1 MKNSSKN
8 IVLIGMAGVG
18 KTTVGRVLSK
28 KIQRKF
34 LDVDQEFEDQTK
46 IRITDFFSIYG
57 EKEFRKIERRII
69 NDVLTKNKKLVVSA
83 GGGIF
88 SNDEIRDSI
97 IKKSITFFLDSS
109 IETLTER
116 LKKNFSNRP
125 LLNKGNLRNNIEK
138 LYQKRIKDYMMAKHI
153 ILVDH
158 LSVEDVVLNIIKR
171 I

>member
-1 MKNSSKN
+1 MNNSSKN

-34 LDVDQEFEDQTK
+34 LDMDQEFEDQTK

-88 SNDEIRDSI
+88 SDDEIRDLI

-109 IETLTER
+109 IETLAER

-125 LLNKGNLRNNIEK
+125 LLNKGNLRDNIEK
-138 LYQKRIKDYMMAKHI
+138 LYQKRIKDYMMTKHI
-153 ILVDH
+153 ILVDD

>member
-1 MKNSSKN
+1 MNNSSKN

>member
-1 MKNSSKN
+1 MNNSSKN

-34 LDVDQEFEDQTK
+34 LDIDQEFEDQTK
-46 IRITDFFSIYG
+46 IRITDFFAIYG

-88 SNDEIRDSI
+88 SNDEIRDLI

-109 IETLTER
+109 IETLAER

-125 LLNKGNLRNNIEK
+125 LLNKGNLRDNIEK
-138 LYQKRIKDYMMAKHI
+138 LYQKRIKDYMMANHI
-153 ILVDH
+153 ILVDD
-158 LSVEDVVLNIIKR
+158 LSIEEVVLNIIKR

>member
-1 MKNSSKN
+1 MNDSSKN

-34 LDVDQEFEDQTK
+34 LDIDQEFEDQTK
-46 IRITDFFSIYG
+46 IRITDFFAIYG

-88 SNDEIRDSI
+88 SNDEIRDLI

-109 IETLTER
+109 RKTLVER

-125 LLNKGNLRNNIEK
+125 LLNKGNLRDNIEK

-153 ILVDH
+153 ILVDD

>member
-1 MKNSSKN
+1 MNNSSKN

-34 LDVDQEFEDQTK
+34 LDMDQEFEDQTK
-46 IRITDFFSIYG
+46 IRITDFFAVYG

-88 SNDEIRDSI
+88 SNDEIRDLI

-109 IETLTER
+109 IETLAER

-125 LLNKGNLRNNIEK
+125 LLNKGNLRDNIEK

-153 ILVDH
+153 ILVDN

>member
-1 MKNSSKN
+1 MNNSSKN

-34 LDVDQEFEDQTK
+34 LDMDQEFEDQTK
-46 IRITDFFSIYG
+46 IRITDFFAVYG

-88 SNDEIRDSI
+88 SNNEIRDLI
-97 IKKSITFFLDSS
+97 IKKSTTFFLDSS
-109 IETLTER
+109 IETLAER

-125 LLNKGNLRNNIEK
+125 LLNKGNLRDNIEK
-138 LYQKRIKDYMMAKHI
+138 LYEKRIKDYMMAKHI
-153 ILVDH
+153 ILVDN

>member
-34 LDVDQEFEDQTK
+34 LDIDQEFEDQTK
-46 IRITDFFSIYG
+46 IRITDFFAIYG

-88 SNDEIRDSI
+88 SNDEIRDLI
-97 IKKSITFFLDSS
+97 IKKSTTFFLDSS
-109 IETLTER
+109 IETLAER

-125 LLNKGNLRNNIEK
+125 LLNKGNLRDNIEK
-138 LYQKRIKDYMMAKHI
+138 LYEKRIKDYMMAKHI
-153 ILVDH
+153 ILVDN

>member
-1 MKNSSKN
+1 MNNSSKN

-34 LDVDQEFEDQTK
+34 LDIDQEFEDQTK
-46 IRITDFFSIYG
+46 IRITDFFAIYG

-88 SNDEIRDSI
+88 SNDEIRDLI

-109 IETLTER
+109 METLAER

-125 LLNKGNLRNNIEK
+125 LLNKGNLRDNIEK
-138 LYQKRIKDYMMAKHI
+138 LYQKRIKDYMMANHI
-153 ILVDH
+153 ILVDD

>member
-1 MKNSSKN
+1 MNNSSKN

-34 LDVDQEFEDQTK
+34 LDMDQEFEDQTK
-46 IRITDFFSIYG
+46 IRITDFFAIYG

-88 SNDEIRDSI
+88 SDDEIRDLI

-109 IETLTER
+109 IETLAER

-125 LLNKGNLRNNIEK
+125 LLNKGNLRDNIEK

-153 ILVDH
+153 ILVDD

>member
-1 MKNSSKN
+1 MNNSSKN

-34 LDVDQEFEDQTK
+34 LDTDQEFEDQTK
-46 IRITDFFSIYG
+46 IRIADFFAIYG

-88 SNDEIRDSI
+88 SDDEIRDLI

-109 IETLTER
+109 IETLAER

-125 LLNKGNLRNNIEK
+125 LLNKGNLRDNIEK
-138 LYQKRIKDYMMAKHI
+138 LYQKRIKDYMMANHI
-153 ILVDH
+153 ILVDD

>member
-1 MKNSSKN
+1 MNNSSKN

-34 LDVDQEFEDQTK
+34 LDIDQEFEDQTK
-46 IRITDFFSIYG
+46 IRITDFFTIYG

-88 SNDEIRDSI
+88 SNDEIRNLI

-109 IETLTER
+109 IETLAER

-125 LLNKGNLRNNIEK
+125 LLNKGNLRDNIEK
-138 LYQKRIKDYMMAKHI
+138 LYQKRIKDYMMANHI
-153 ILVDH
+153 ILVDD

>member
-1 MKNSSKN
+1 MNNSSKN

-34 LDVDQEFEDQTK
+34 LDMDQEFEDQTK

-88 SNDEIRDSI
+88 SDDEIRDLI

-109 IETLTER
+109 IETLAER

-125 LLNKGNLRNNIEK
+125 LLNKGNLRDNIEK

-153 ILVDH
+153 ILVDD

>member
-1 MKNSSKN
+1 MNNSSKN

-34 LDVDQEFEDQTK
+34 LDIDQEFEDQTK
-46 IRITDFFSIYG
+46 IRINDFFAIYG

-88 SNDEIRDSI
+88 SNDEIRDLI

-109 IETLTER
+109 IETLAER

-125 LLNKGNLRNNIEK
+125 LLNKGNLRDNIEK
-138 LYQKRIKDYMMAKHI
+138 LYQKRIKDYMMANHT
-153 ILVDH
+153 ILVDD

>member
-1 MKNSSKN
+1 MNNSSKN

-34 LDVDQEFEDQTK
+34 LDIDQEFEDQTK
-46 IRITDFFSIYG
+46 IRINDFFAIYG

-109 IETLTER
+109 IETLAER

-125 LLNKGNLRNNIEK
+125 LLNKGNLRDNIEK
-138 LYQKRIKDYMMAKHI
+138 LYQKRIKDYMMANHT
-153 ILVDH
+153 ILVDD

>member
-1 MKNSSKN
+1 MNNSSKN

-34 LDVDQEFEDQTK
+34 LDIDQEFEDQTK
-46 IRITDFFSIYG
+46 IRINDFFAIYG

-88 SNDEIRDSI
+88 SNDEIRDLI

-109 IETLTER
+109 IETLAER

-125 LLNKGNLRNNIEK
+125 LLNKGNLRDNIEK
-138 LYQKRIKDYMMAKHI
+138 LYQKRIKDYMMANHI
-153 ILVDH
+153 ILVDD

>member
-1 MKNSSKN
+1 MNESSKN

-28 KIQRKF
+28 KIHRKF
-34 LDVDQEFEDQTK
+34 LDLDQEFEEQTK
-46 IRITDFFSIYG
+46 IRITEFFAIYG

-69 NDVLTKNKKLVVSA
+69 NDVLTKNNKLVVSA

-88 SNDEIRDSI
+88 SNNEIREQI
-97 IKKSITFFLDSS
+97 IEKSNTFFLNSS
-109 IETLTER
+109 VETLAER

-125 LLNKGNLRNNIEK
+125 LLNKGNLRENIEK
-138 LYQKRIKDYMMAKHI
+138 LYDKRIKNYMMAKHI
-153 ILVDH
+153 ILVDN
-158 LSVEDVVLNIIKR
+158 LSIEDVVLNIIKK

>member
-1 MKNSSKN
+1 MNNSSKN

-34 LDVDQEFEDQTK
+34 LDIDQEFEDQTK
-46 IRITDFFSIYG
+46 IRITDFFAIYG

-88 SNDEIRDSI
+88 SNDEIRNLI
-97 IKKSITFFLDSS
+97 IEKSITFFLDSS
-109 IETLTER
+109 IETLAER

-125 LLNKGNLRNNIEK
+125 LLNKGNLRDNIEK
-138 LYQKRIKDYMMAKHI
+138 LYQKRIKDYMMANHI
-153 ILVDH
+153 ILVDD

>member
-1 MKNSSKN
+1 MNNSSKN

-34 LDVDQEFEDQTK
+34 LDMDQEFEDQTK
-46 IRITDFFSIYG
+46 IRITDFFAVYG

-88 SNDEIRDSI
+88 SNDEIRDLI

-109 IETLTER
+109 IETLAER

-125 LLNKGNLRNNIEK
+125 LLNKGNLRDNIEK
-138 LYQKRIKDYMMAKHI
+138 LYEKRIKDYMMAKHI
-153 ILVDH
+153 ILVDN

>member
-1 MKNSSKN
+1 MNNSSKN

-34 LDVDQEFEDQTK
+34 LDIDQEFEDQTK
-46 IRITDFFSIYG
+46 IRITEFFAIYG

-88 SNDEIRDSI
+88 SNDEIRDLI

-109 IETLTER
+109 IETLAER

-125 LLNKGNLRNNIEK
+125 LLNKGNLRDNIEK
-138 LYQKRIKDYMMAKHI
+138 LYQKRIKDYMMANHI
-153 ILVDH
+153 ILVDD

>member
-1 MKNSSKN
+1 MNNSSKN

-28 KIQRKF
+28 KIQKKF
-34 LDVDQEFEDQTK
+34 LDIDQEFEDQTK
-46 IRITDFFSIYG
+46 IRINDFFAIYG

-88 SNDEIRDSI
+88 SNDEIRDLI

-109 IETLTER
+109 IETLAER

-125 LLNKGNLRNNIEK
+125 LLNKGNLRDNIEK
-138 LYQKRIKDYMMAKHI
+138 LYQKRIKDYMMANHI
-153 ILVDH
+153 ILVDD

>member
-88 SNDEIRDSI
+88 SNDEIRDLI

>member
-1 MKNSSKN
+1 MNNSSKN

-28 KIQRKF
+28 KIQRRF
-34 LDVDQEFEDQTK
+34 LDIDQEFEDQTK
-46 IRITDFFSIYG
+46 IRITDFFDIYG

-88 SNDEIRDSI
+88 SNDEIRDLI

-109 IETLTER
+109 IETLAER

-125 LLNKGNLRNNIEK
+125 LINKGNLRDNIEK

-153 ILVDH
+153 ILVDDF
-158 LSVEDVVLNIIKR
+158 SVEDVVLNIIKR

>member
-1 MKNSSKN
+1 MNNSSKN

-28 KIQRKF
+28 KIQRRF
-34 LDVDQEFEDQTK
+34 LDIDQEFEDQTK
-46 IRITDFFSIYG
+46 IRITDFFAIYG

-88 SNDEIRDSI
+88 SNDEIRDLI

-109 IETLTER
+109 IETLAER

-125 LLNKGNLRNNIEK
+125 LLNKGNLRDNIEK
-138 LYQKRIKDYMMAKHI
+138 LYQKRIKDYMMANHI
-153 ILVDH
+153 ILVDD

>member
-1 MKNSSKN
+1 MNNSSKN

-34 LDVDQEFEDQTK
+34 LDIDQEFEDQTK
-46 IRITDFFSIYG
+46 IRINDFFAIYG
-57 EKEFRKIERRII
+57 EKEFRKIERRIT

-88 SNDEIRDSI
+88 SNDEIRDLI

-109 IETLTER
+109 IETLAER

-125 LLNKGNLRNNIEK
+125 LLNKGNLRDNIEK
-138 LYQKRIKDYMMAKHI
+138 LYQKRIKDYMMANHT
-153 ILVDH
+153 ILVDD

>member
-1 MKNSSKN
+1 MNNSSKN

-34 LDVDQEFEDQTK
+34 LDMDQEFEDQTK
-46 IRITDFFSIYG
+46 IRITDFFAIYG

-88 SNDEIRDSI
+88 SNDEIRDLI

-109 IETLTER
+109 IETLAER

-125 LLNKGNLRNNIEK
+125 LLNKGNLRDNIEK
-138 LYQKRIKDYMMAKHI
+138 LYQKRIKDYMMANHI
-153 ILVDH
+153 ILVDD

>member
-1 MKNSSKN
+1 MNNSSKN

-34 LDVDQEFEDQTK
+34 LDIDQEFEDQTK
-46 IRITDFFSIYG
+46 IRITDFFAIYG

-88 SNDEIRDSI
+88 SDDEIRDLI

-109 IETLTER
+109 IETLAER

-125 LLNKGNLRNNIEK
+125 LLNKGNLRDNIEK

-153 ILVDH
+153 ILVDD

>member
-88 SNDEIRDSI
+88 SNDEIRDLI

-109 IETLTER
+109 IETLAER

-125 LLNKGNLRNNIEK
+125 LLNKGNLRDNIEK

>member
-1 MKNSSKN
+1 MNNSSKN

-34 LDVDQEFEDQTK
+34 LDIDQEFEDQTK
-46 IRITDFFSIYG
+46 IRITDFFAIYG

-88 SNDEIRDSI
+88 SNDEIRDLI

-109 IETLTER
+109 IETLAER

-125 LLNKGNLRNNIEK
+125 LLNKGNLRDNIEK
-138 LYQKRIKDYMMAKHI
+138 LYQKRIKDYMMANHI
-153 ILVDH
+153 ILVDD

>member
-1 MKNSSKN
+1 MNNSSKN

-34 LDVDQEFEDQTK
+34 LDIDQEFEDQTK
-46 IRITDFFSIYG
+46 IRITDFFAIYG

-88 SNDEIRDSI
+88 SNDEIRDLI

-109 IETLTER
+109 IKTLAER

-125 LLNKGNLRNNIEK
+125 LLNKGNLRDNIEK
-138 LYQKRIKDYMMAKHI
+138 LYQKRIKDYMMANHI
-153 ILVDH
+153 ISVDD
-158 LSVEDVVLNIIKR
+158 LSIEEVVLNIIKR

>member
-1 MKNSSKN
+1 MNNSSKN

-28 KIQRKF
+28 KIQRNF
-34 LDVDQEFEDQTK
+34 LDIDQEFEDQTK
-46 IRITDFFSIYG
+46 IRITDFFTIYG

-88 SNDEIRDSI
+88 SNDEIRDLI

-109 IETLTER
+109 IETLAER

-125 LLNKGNLRNNIEK
+125 LLNKGNLRDNIEK
-138 LYQKRIKDYMMAKHI
+138 LYQKRIKDYMMANHI
-153 ILVDH
+153 ILVDD

>member
-1 MKNSSKN
+1 MNNSSKN

-34 LDVDQEFEDQTK
+34 LDMDQEFEDQTK
-46 IRITDFFSIYG
+46 IRITDFFAIYG

-69 NDVLTKNKKLVVSA
+69 KDVLTKNKKLVVSA

-88 SNDEIRDSI
+88 SNDEIRDLI

-109 IETLTER
+109 IETLAER

-125 LLNKGNLRNNIEK
+125 LLNKGNLRDNIEK

-153 ILVDH
+153 ILVDDF
-158 LSVEDVVLNIIKR
+158 SVEDVVLNIVKR

>member
-1 MKNSSKN
+1 
-8 IVLIGMAGVG
+8 MAGVG

-28 KIQRKF
+28 KIQRNF
-34 LDVDQEFEDQTK
+34 LDMDQEFEDQTK
-46 IRITDFFSIYG
+46 IRITDFFAIYG

-69 NDVLTKNKKLVVSA
+69 KDVLTKNKKLVVSA

-88 SNDEIRDSI
+88 SNDEIRDLI

-109 IETLTER
+109 IETLAER

-125 LLNKGNLRNNIEK
+125 LLNKGNLSDNIEK

-153 ILVDH
+153 ILVDD

>member
-1 MKNSSKN
+1 MNNSSKN

-34 LDVDQEFEDQTK
+34 LDMDQEFEDQTK
-46 IRITDFFSIYG
+46 IRITDFFAIYG

-69 NDVLTKNKKLVVSA
+69 KDILTKNKELVVSA

-88 SNDEIRDSI
+88 SNDEIRDLI

-109 IETLTER
+109 IETLAER

-125 LLNKGNLRNNIEK
+125 LLNKGNLRDNIEK

-153 ILVDH
+153 ILVDDF
-158 LSVEDVVLNIIKR
+158 SVEDVVLNIIKR

>member
-1 MKNSSKN
+1 MNESKN

-28 KIQRKF
+28 KIHRKF
-34 LDVDQEFEDQTK
+34 LDIDQEFEEQTK
-46 IRITDFFSIYG
+46 IRITEFFAIYG

-69 NDVLTKNKKLVVSA
+69 NDVLTKNNKLVVSA

-88 SNDEIRDSI
+88 SNNEIRDQI
-97 IKKSITFFLDSS
+97 IEKSNTFFLNSS
-109 IETLTER
+109 VETLAER

-125 LLNKGNLRNNIEK
+125 LLNKGNLRENIEK
-138 LYQKRIKDYMMAKHI
+138 LYDKRIKNYMMAKHI
-153 ILVDH
+153 ILVDN
-158 LSVEDVVLNIIKR
+158 LSIEDVVLNIIKK

>member
-1 MKNSSKN
+1 MNNSSKN

-34 LDVDQEFEDQTK
+34 LDMDQEFEDQTK
-46 IRITDFFSIYG
+46 IRITDFFDIYG
-57 EKEFRKIERRII
+57 EKEFRKIERRLI
-69 NDVLTKNKKLVVSA
+69 NNVLTKNKKLVVSA

-88 SNDEIRDSI
+88 SNDEIRDLI

-109 IETLTER
+109 IETLAER

-125 LLNKGNLRNNIEK
+125 LLNKGNLRDNIEK

-153 ILVDH
+153 ILVDD

>member
-1 MKNSSKN
+1 MNNSSKN

-34 LDVDQEFEDQTK
+34 LDIDQEFEDQTK
-46 IRITDFFSIYG
+46 IRINDFFAIYG

-88 SNDEIRDSI
+88 SNDEIRDLI

-109 IETLTER
+109 METLAER

-125 LLNKGNLRNNIEK
+125 LLNKGNLRDNIEK
-138 LYQKRIKDYMMAKHI
+138 LYQKRIKDYMMANHI
-153 ILVDH
+153 ILVDD

>member
-1 MKNSSKN
+1 MNNSSKN

-88 SNDEIRDSI
+88 SNDEIRDLI

-109 IETLTER
+109 IETLAER

-125 LLNKGNLRNNIEK
+125 LLNKGNLRDNIEK
-138 LYQKRIKDYMMAKHI
+138 LYQKRIKDYMMANHI
-153 ILVDH
+153 ILVDD